1 MPKIQTEKE
10 NNKMSREEYNY
21 KRTAITTAK
30 DLYYPQSVIL
40 RLQSATTENEICRIM
55 RTAREEED

>member
-10 NNKMSREEYNY
+10 NKQMSREAYNY
-21 KRTAITTAK
+21 KRQAIATAN
-30 DLYYPQSVIL
+30 DLYYPKSVIL

-55 RTAREEED
+55 RTAREQD